1 MVLLKSPSAPFHAVL
16 ANARRQAH
24 ARGVRGATGLLTRH
38 RRASALWRAPPCSGV
53 ALVALPS
60 LPAQASAMQPIVP
73 PPLVTRWRIRRHACC
88 RRGHQQ
94 FEGNSPAGR
103 AQLRFTPLPMA
114 FGAPPQSM
122 SPTTHSGVAR
132 PMLLGPRQGR
142 VAHLLWS
149 SLGVPVFR
157 TSAPPLAA
165 YAQWRNLS
173 ACRSHS
179 TADHRWPVR
188 SVPRDCLPRLRA
200 NARRIGRTFA
210 PLAALWG
217 VRQPGVAMCRLVL
230 GWRGARGHH
239 VAAAAAA
246 RRLGTGAPGK
256 TKAAG

>member
-1 MVLLKSPSAPFHAVL
+1 
-16 ANARRQAH
+16 
-24 ARGVRGATGLLTRH
+24 
-38 RRASALWRAPPCSGV
+38 
-53 ALVALPS
+53 
-60 LPAQASAMQPIVP
+60 
-73 PPLVTRWRIRRHACC
+73 
-88 RRGHQQ
+88 
-94 FEGNSPAGR
+94 
-103 AQLRFTPLPMA
+103 MA
-114 FGAPPQSM
+114 
-122 SPTTHSGVAR
+122 PTTHSGGTR

-142 VAHLLWS
+142 VAQLLWS

-246 RRLGTGAPGK
+246 RRLGASAPGK
-256 TKAAG
+256 TKAIGQWAKIGRNRRPGKGIARQLVTVERVPLALISAISSAIKRY